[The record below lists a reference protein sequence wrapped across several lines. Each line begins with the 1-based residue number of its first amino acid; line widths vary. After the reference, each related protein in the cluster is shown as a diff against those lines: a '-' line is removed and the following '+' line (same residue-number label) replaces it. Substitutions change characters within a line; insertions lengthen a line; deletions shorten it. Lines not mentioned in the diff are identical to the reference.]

1 MGDFDRY
8 WAIDEWGSHP
18 DEGNDD
24 LWTGTEPFRADETDA
39 RAFFKGFSPTE
50 GSSTMYLVLVKLDA
64 EKSNVGD
71 PVAYR
76 RNPGYRKTKD
86 AATPTTTQW
95 GTDDTALEMPGVR
108 EGAARPGPAPQE
120 RHAALLPPLLREDR
134 EVGRARLPGSR
145 EEARRRR

>member
-86 AATPTTTQW
+86 DLSDW
-95 GTDDTALEMPGVR
+95 NR
-108 EGAARPGPAPQE
+108 EIAMQAGMGGGCDAYNDAMGY
-120 RHAALLPPLLREDR
+120 
-134 EVGRARLPGSR
+134 
-145 EEARRRR
+145 